1 MTRAIKDPA
10 NLELDII
17 YGDARMRPFL
27 EVARGDM
34 RIAHRLY
41 MWNTALS
48 ARILCRASFVEI
60 GLRNYLDG
68 SLVELTDSDTW
79 WETHYQRF
87 SDYTRSAIDSTRRKI
102 KYAGVQ
108 RDEFIA
114 ASEFN
119 LWTSLLHKDNAA
131 NFNQLANH
139 AFGAKRGAVERPMND
154 VRRLRNRAAHHKPL
168 ISESIDR
175 HIDTINT
182 ALEYIDPDLRNY
194 ISACD
199 DLDLLAGQ
207 YEDFAA
213 GRCHL

>member
-1 MTRAIKDPA
+1 M
-10 NLELDII
+10 
-17 YGDARMRPFL
+17 
-27 EVARGDM
+27 
-34 RIAHRLY
+34 
-41 MWNTALS
+41 
-48 ARILCRASFVEI
+48 
-60 GLRNYLDG
+60 
-68 SLVELTDSDTW
+68 
-79 WETHYQRF
+79 
-87 SDYTRSAIDSTRRKI
+87 
-102 KYAGVQ
+102 
-108 RDEFIA
+108 
-114 ASEFN
+114 
-119 LWTSLLHKDNAA
+119 WTSLLHKDNAA

-182 ALEYIDPDLRNY
+182 ALEYIDPDLKNY